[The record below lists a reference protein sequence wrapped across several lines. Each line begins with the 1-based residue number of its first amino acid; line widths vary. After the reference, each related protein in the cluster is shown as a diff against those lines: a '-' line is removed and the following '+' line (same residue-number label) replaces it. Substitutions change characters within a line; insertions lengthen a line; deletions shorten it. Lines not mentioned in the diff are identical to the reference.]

1 MSTCLASCLIFTSA
15 RIVIT
20 SLSASSLLIL
30 RLTCRHPGGLNL
42 PMAERCCSIVFPIT
56 DLLSLL
62 SEKLCAVVMITQ
74 HLCTLLGW
82 AELSLAG
89 QRGRQSFC
97 TARCTA
103 APLYLDC
110 HTLRHLILLSSAL
123 QYNVFHRPKNSFK
136 WSSCWSYHGA
146 MRHFATPA
154 TN

>member
-1 MSTCLASCLIFTSA
+1 MSTCLASRLIFTSA

-42 PMAERCCSIVFPIT
+42 PMAERCCSIVFPIA

-62 SEKLCAVVMITQ
+62 SCHLKSYVKEKKYFPPCVSCAAVMITQ
-74 HLCTLLGW
+74 HLRALLGW

-136 WSSCWSYHGA
+136 CSSC
-146 MRHFATPA
+146 
-154 TN
+154 